1 MPICRCAADTPKID
15 VSDRS
20 YESADNHKSLL
31 QVNLI
36 YLKGSRQMSGSETC
50 ACESGPMTNP
60 SFRVAC
66 NTSRYACTAP
76 HNLHGPASAFYR
88 LEHSLL

>member
-31 QVNLI
+31 QV
-36 YLKGSRQMSGSETC
+36 
-50 ACESGPMTNP
+50 
-60 SFRVAC
+60 
-66 NTSRYACTAP
+66 
-76 HNLHGPASAFYR
+76 R
-88 LEHSLL
+88 LDIFKRFTPDVWV